1 MFKIDCFPSN
11 SVFFEIYGLKFGNP
25 SIEPPVFPYNQTPPK
40 IKF

>member
-11 SVFFEIYGLKFGNP
+11 SVFFDIHGLKFGNP
-25 SIEPPVFPYNQTPPK
+25 SIEPLLFLQKQTPPK